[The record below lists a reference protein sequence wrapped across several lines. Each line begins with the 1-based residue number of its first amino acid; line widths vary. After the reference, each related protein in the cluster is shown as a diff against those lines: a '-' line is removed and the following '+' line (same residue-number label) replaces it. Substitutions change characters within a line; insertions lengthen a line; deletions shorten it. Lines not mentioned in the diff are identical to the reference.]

1 MIESCRSIGDYL
13 TGDDPLA
20 VVWPEVV
27 RIVFHESTG
36 EAHPERLSPA
46 ARTYYFVVCFNGEL
60 VNGGMSQFFS
70 NPTGNYSRET
80 LAALREVGATLS
92 ASLLERALTIFPN
105 SDAPADHKL
114 RCDLLFAFEKRD
126 PKFLEDLTDVYY
138 KRVDALGS
146 VPEEDMIQ
154 LCEEYLRKH
163 QADRVA
169 G

>member
-1 MIESCRSIGDYL
+1 MTEHRKSIGDHL

-20 VVWPEVV
+20 VIWPEVV
-27 RIVFHESTG
+27 RIVFRDSPR
-36 EAHPERLSPA
+36 EAHPERLTPA
-46 ARTYYFVVCFNGEL
+46 ARTYYFVGCFNGEL

-70 NPTGNYSRET
+70 NSAGNHSRET
-80 LAALREVGATLS
+80 LAALKEIGATLS

-105 SDAPADHKL
+105 SEAPVDRKL
-114 RCDLLFAFEKRD
+114 RCELLFAFEKRD

-154 LCEEYLRKH
+154 LCEDYLRKH
-163 QADRVA
+163 QADPVA